1 MYRVTI
7 WVNHL
12 FSYAIKSVMIKNAK
26 FGLVD
31 QKFRNRRTEM
41 DENKK
46 LEYSEKYS
54 YVSSKALLPQQEIVF
69 SMYFI
74 DNDNIIELSTN
85 KKRQY
90 FLVIEFENE
99 NNSGQKIT
107 EKINLSCKGTIGLDE
122 TEFDLYSEEVVYEWI
137 NS

>member
-1 MYRVTI
+1 MK
-7 WVNHL
+7 
-12 FSYAIKSVMIKNAK
+12 IKSWNI
-26 FGLVD
+26 
-31 QKFRNRRTEM
+31 R
-41 DENKK
+41 
-46 LEYSEKYS
+46 EKYS
-54 YVSSKALLPQQEIVF
+54 YVSSKALLPQQETVF

-122 TEFDLYSEEVVYEWI
+122 PEFDLYSEEVVYEWI